1 MEINGENINIEDI
14 IKTQKPDFLKTR
26 KNNIILRDSHI
37 ETLKRNG
44 INYEEYSNLKSLIL
58 KIEEILL
65 EEENEELELLSEELS
80 EINYYNYTNK

>member
-65 EEENEELELLSEELS
+65 EEETKN
-80 EINYYNYTNK
+80 

>member
-80 EINYYNYTNK
+80 DINYYNYTNK